1 MANRPAH
8 WLQAL
13 YILLPVGFMLYL
25 AWKALPPERVAPGTL
40 PAAPAGASG
49 SGVPAGS
56 GEMLGRFPRSR
67 FYLERDRFLP
77 ATDPAVIP
85 AERAGFLAAKD
96 EVFGVEVGGH
106 ARAYPVPMIAYHHV
120 VNDVIQGIPVAV
132 TY

>member
-1 MANRPAH
+1 MAIRTARWFH
-8 WLQAL
+8 AL

-25 AWKALPPERVAPGTL
+25 GWKAIPPERVAPGAP
-40 PAAPAGASG
+40 PAAPAGAPG
-49 SGVPAGS
+49 AGVRAES
-56 GEMLGRFPRSR
+56 AEKLGRFPRSR

-77 ATDPAVIP
+77 ATDPAVIR
-85 AERAGFLAAKD
+85 AENAGFLAAKD